1 MVMIKKYHKMPRMAN
16 VLFDFFLPEMDC
28 RYLMGDYEEIYS
40 EIVSENGKGIA
51 NFWIMKQVLKMFPI
65 YLIDSIYWRC
75 IMFKNYLNITI
86 RNIFKHKGYS
96 FINVVGLAMGMT
108 CCLFI
113 MMWVMNEMSYDRFHE
128 NIGTLYRVEQ
138 DQFYSGETYHVNVT
152 PYPMGPGIKAEIPE
166 ITDATRYTSPGTLL
180 LRYGE
185 KAFFEQGV
193 RAVDPS
199 FLQMLTY
206 PLILGNASTALEQ
219 PHSIIIN
226 EDIADKYFADED
238 PLGKAINVNNQYEF
252 TVTGVMKDVPDNS
265 SLGFEMLVPFEFLK
279 DIGRYNDRWGS
290 NSILTMVQ
298 LHEMASIDDVN
309 EKITETRHRHV
320 AEYVQQNYPEYL
332 EQFNQRRRTEFMVNP
347 LKDIHL
353 YGYGGY
359 TRQMAIQYV
368 YIISVIAL
376 FVLLIACINFMN
388 LATARSANRA
398 KEVGLRKVVG
408 AMKRHL
414 IGQFYGESILL
425 AFIALVVALGL
436 SISLRTMFNTLSG
449 KQFTLIDFFDWKFV
463 LGMICVALITGLVS
477 GSYPALFLSAFQ
489 PVKVLKGTL
498 QSGAKS
504 ALFRKIL
511 VVTQFSLSIFLV
523 ISTGFVYKQLIY
535 MQSKNLGYDKEHM
548 IFIPLRG
555 DTRESYAPLKE
566 ALKRDPRVV
575 NVTGT
580 QHSPTQIG
588 SNSSGAEWDGKDP
601 EMTVLISQNMVDFDY
616 TETMKMEMA
625 GGRAFSTDFS
635 TDTAT
640 AFIINEELQRIMGGE
655 SAVNKRFKFMG
666 VDGTIVG
673 VVKNF
678 HFQSARYDIEPL
690 AFLVRPERVN
700 YIVIRLPAGSMDASI
715 DFVKST
721 WERIIPN
728 YPFDHYFVDEVYDRM
743 YRGEE
748 RLGNLLRAFAILAVV
763 IACLGLFGL
772 ASFTAEQR
780 TKEIGV
786 RKVLG
791 ASVPG
796 IVMLLSKEFTKWV
809 IVANLIAWPVAYLI
823 LRNWLQDFAYRTNLA
838 WWIFV
843 GSGVLALVVALLTV
857 SFQAIRV
864 AFTNPANALRYE

>member
-1 MVMIKKYHKMPRMAN
+1 MIKQYHKMPRMAN

-40 EIVSENGKGIA
+40 EIVSENGKWVA
-51 NFWIMKQVLKMFPI
+51 NFWIMKQILKMFPL

-75 IMFKNYLNITI
+75 IMFKNYLNITF

-96 FINVVGLAMGMT
+96 FINVVGLALGMA

-113 MMWVMNEMSYDRFHE
+113 MLWVMDEMSYNRFHE
-128 NIGTLYRVEQ
+128 NIETLYRVEQ
-138 DQFYSGETYHVNVT
+138 DQFYSGETYHVTVT
-152 PYPMGPGIKAEIPE
+152 PIPMGPGIKEEIPE

-185 KAFFEQGV
+185 KAFFESGT

-199 FLQMLTY
+199 FLKMMTF
-206 PLILGNASTALEQ
+206 PLILGDPNTALDQ
-219 PHSIIIN
+219 PHSFIIS

-238 PLGKAINVNNQYEF
+238 PLGKAITVNNQYQF
-252 TVTGVMKDVPDNS
+252 TVTGVMKNVPNNS
-265 SLGFEMLVPFEFLK
+265 NLGFEILVPFEFLR
-279 DIGRYNDRWGS
+279 DLGRTMDRWGN
-290 NSILTMVQ
+290 NSILTLVQ
-298 LHEMASIDDVN
+298 LHESASIPEVN
-309 EKITETRHRHV
+309 QKITDIRHRHV
-320 AEYVQQNYPEYL
+320 AEFVQQNFPEDL
-332 EQFNQRRRTEFMVNP
+332 QQFNERRRTEFMVMP

-353 YGYGGY
+353 YGYFGY
-359 TRQMAIQYV
+359 TRQMNIQYV
-368 YIISVIAL
+368 YIVSVIAL

-414 IGQFYGESILL
+414 VGQFYGESILL
-425 AFIALVVALGL
+425 AFIALVFALGL
-436 SISLRTMFNTLSG
+436 CMLLIGSFNMLSG
-449 KQFTLIDFFDWKFV
+449 KEFSRTAFFNWKFV
-463 LGMICVALITGLVS
+463 LGMISVALITGLVS

-489 PVKVLKGTL
+489 PVKVLKGALTAG
-498 QSGAKS
+498 SKS

-511 VVTQFSLSIFLV
+511 VVTQFSLSILLI
-523 ISTGFVYKQLIY
+523 ISTAFVYRQLIF
-535 MQSKNLGYDKEHM
+535 MQSKKLGYDKEQT
-548 IFIPLRG
+548 IYIPLRG
-555 DTRESYAPLKE
+555 NTRESYAPLKE

-575 NVTGT
+575 NVAGTG
-580 QHSPTQIG
+580 HPPTNIG
-588 SNSSGAEWDGKDP
+588 SNSGGADWDGKDP
-601 EMTVLISQNMVDFDY
+601 EMTVLISQNRVDFDY
-616 TETMKMEMA
+616 IETMKMEMA
-625 GGRAFSTDFS
+625 GGRSFSKDFS
-635 TDTAT
+635 TDTST
-640 AFIINEELQRIMGGE
+640 AFIINEELQRIMGEE
-655 SAVNKRFKFMG
+655 SAVNKRLEFMG

-678 HFQSARYDIEPL
+678 HFQSVRYEIEPL
-690 AFLVRPERVN
+690 AFRVRPESVN
-700 YIVIRLPAGSMDASI
+700 YMVIRLPAGSMEESI

-728 YPFDHYFVDEVYDRM
+728 YPFDHYFVDEAYDRM
-743 YRGEE
+743 YRGEA
-748 RLGNLLRAFAILAVV
+748 RLSNLLRAFAILAVV

-791 ASVPG
+791 ASAPG
-796 IVMLLSKEFTKWV
+796 IVFLLSKEFTKWV
-809 IVANLIAWPVAYLI
+809 VVANIIAWPVAYLV
-823 LRNWLQDFAYRTNLA
+823 LRKWLQDFAYRTELV
-838 WWIFV
+838 WWVFV

-857 SFQAIRV
+857 SFQAIRS
-864 AFTNPANALRYE
+864 AFTNPADALRYE